1 MFVEITNYFSDL
13 EEDFIN
19 IVMQTRECCVLLS
32 IFWIMEQKFWQS
44 GPNVVPSVSV
54 L

>member
-13 EEDFIN
+13 EGNFIN
-19 IVMQTRECCVLLS
+19 IVMQTRECCALLS
-32 IFWIMEQKFWQS
+32 IFWIMGQKSCQS
-44 GPNVVPSVSV
+44 GPNIVPSVSV